1 MIKSLPAQI
10 KSTIYLDT
18 ISRISAE
25 VLIDMLLIQQVENI

>member
-10 KSTIYLDT
+10 KSTIYLDI

-25 VLIDMLLIQQVENI
+25 VLFECAQKR